1 MDIQR
6 ITKKEKLTK
15 QPVLREIFGRS
26 KKMKKTLDKRDQSED
41 KLETVIEVIQGL
53 KREIRENLRV
63 MYQGGQKQYKREMKE
78 LKEENEKLKKENRDE
93 SRNASINEKVDV
105 MDQEKN
111 VIMLSFRGYAKN
123 AHVLKRMKCMT
134 F

>member
-1 MDIQR
+1 ME
-6 ITKKEKLTK
+6 KEKVTTK
-15 QPVLREIFGRS
+15 QAELREIFGGS

-41 KLETVIEVIQGL
+41 KLETVIEMIQGR

-78 LKEENEKLKKENRDE
+78 LKEDNEKLKKEKKRWTAWIRKKD
-93 SRNASINEKVDV
+93 
-105 MDQEKN
+105 
-111 VIMLSFRGYAKN
+111 VIMLSFRRYAKN
-123 AHVLKRMKCMT
+123 AHVLKRMKCRT

>member
-6 ITKKEKLTK
+6 IMEKEKVTTK
-15 QPVLREIFGRS
+15 QAELREIFGGS

-41 KLETVIEVIQGL
+41 KLETVIEMIQGR

-78 LKEENEKLKKENRDE
+78 LKEDNEKLKKENRE
-93 SRNASINEKVDV
+93 
-105 MDQEKN
+105 
-111 VIMLSFRGYAKN
+111 
-123 AHVLKRMKCMT
+123 MKAEMHQ
-134 F
+134 